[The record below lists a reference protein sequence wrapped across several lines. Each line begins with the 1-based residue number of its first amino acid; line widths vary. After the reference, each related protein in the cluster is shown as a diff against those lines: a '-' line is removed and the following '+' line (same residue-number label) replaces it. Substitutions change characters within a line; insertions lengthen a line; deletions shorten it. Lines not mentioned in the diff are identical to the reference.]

1 MKSKILIAGA
11 ILCAISAAPAHAVT
25 KCVAL
30 NSNTT
35 CSAAYAT
42 NGTTDW
48 TGTCAGTPVSG
59 VGVCSNT
66 KGTTIG
72 TAQTSITTALGT
84 GSNNIHCWCKMTSP
98 AVSSR
103 WIYGGSSD
111 LSSDHCGYICAANC
125 ATYLQSQS
133 AFRRAMFSSLSD

>member
-1 MKSKILIAGA
+1 MKSKILITSA

-30 NSNTT
+30 NSSTR
-35 CSAAYAT
+35 CSAYAT

-72 TAQTSITTALGT
+72 TA
-84 GSNNIHCWCKMTSP
+84 
-98 AVSSR
+98 
-103 WIYGGSSD
+103 
-111 LSSDHCGYICAANC
+111 
-125 ATYLQSQS
+125 
-133 AFRRAMFSSLSD
+133 